1 MKKALFAFAVVAIAM
16 LSLATTAGANGTQT
30 CDGTFTGATF
40 DSIVVPND
48 GVCILIAS
56 QVNGNVI
63 VKRGAY
69 FESNNSDI
77 SGGVTSLVGD
87 TVFVHDGSTVGG
99 STTTLLTDNV
109 FLFDS
114 SIGGSAN
121 VLGTPASR
129 AGRVNV
135 CGMTVGRDITVLFSG
150 TDILVGAPLAVGCAG
165 NSARSATVAA
175 NFVDVELVVSG
186 NTIERQLE
194 VSFNK
199 GPAAKSV
206 EGNVGTS
213 ASSSIDCRLNDQPFA
228 AAANLFARAGGQC
241 AGP

>member
-1 MKKALFAFAVVAIAM
+1 M

-48 GVCILIAS
+48 GVCILIDS

-69 FESNNSDI
+69 FESDNSDI
-77 SGGVTSLVGD
+77 SGGVTLAAR
-87 TVFVHDGSTVGG
+87 GSRCS
-99 STTTLLTDNV
+99 STTGRRSPAAPRTLLTDNV

-129 AGRVNV
+129 AGR
-135 CGMTVGRDITVLFSG
+135 
-150 TDILVGAPLAVGCAG
+150 
-165 NSARSATVAA
+165 
-175 NFVDVELVVSG
+175 
-186 NTIERQLE
+186 
-194 VSFNK
+194 
-199 GPAAKSV
+199 
-206 EGNVGTS
+206 
-213 ASSSIDCRLNDQPFA
+213 
-228 AAANLFARAGGQC
+228 
-241 AGP
+241 